1 MRIFPLTLALLMFL
15 VSDSQHRIAC
25 RYAQTGSL
33 KQKLEASGGLNEK
46 VVATY
51 VVQVLEGL
59 GYLHHNGI
67 VYCNLKASNILMTRS
82 GNVKLSDFGL
92 SLNLHTFE
100 DADKGVSCMPNWS
113 APEVVDLGRAS
124 AKSDIWSLGCT
135 VIELLTGNPPYGNMV
150 NAIIGA
156 GPLLCPVRHGVCC

>member
-1 MRIFPLTLALLMFL
+1 MYSA
-15 VSDSQHRIAC
+15 SDSQHCIAC

-46 VVATY
+46 VVVTY
-51 VVQVLEGL
+51 VVKVLEGL
-59 GYLHHNGI
+59 DYLHHNGI

-156 GPLLCPVRHGVCC
+156 GPLLYSVRHGVCC